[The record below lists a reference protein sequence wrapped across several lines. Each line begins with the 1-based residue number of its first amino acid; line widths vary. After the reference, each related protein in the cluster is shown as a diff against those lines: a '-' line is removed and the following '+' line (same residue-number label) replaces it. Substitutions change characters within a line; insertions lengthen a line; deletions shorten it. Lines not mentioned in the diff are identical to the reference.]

1 MPGVAGRRLFRGRA
15 RVLSGPG
22 PATFSV
28 PVAQV
33 WSEPGSAGPDG
44 MVTEG
49 LLGEPVEVHSLHGD
63 WAEVTLPWQPS
74 CLDDR
79 GYPGYV
85 REDALTSSRSA
96 PGAQAAVV
104 VGQLAA
110 VARRLGAGPSPGGR
124 EETLSFGTVLSPVCG
139 EVLGEGVGVGEP
151 EDDHGGPEAGELEC
165 EAGGDLW
172 RVGAPA
178 LRRLA
183 AAEAPGLVEVASV
196 FLGVGYVWGG
206 SSGRGIDCSGL
217 VHLAY
222 RSLGRMVPR
231 DAHDQ
236 REWSVPLDDGDELA
250 GDLVF
255 FSRPGKRPHHVG
267 ILARPRRGDGEMLH
281 APRSGLEVQWAGV
294 SSKDTDTVIEICRM
308 STKPLAADGAVGL
321 AGRGAE

>member
-33 WSEPGSAGPDG
+33 WSEPGSAGPAS

-49 LLGEPVEVHSLHGD
+49 LLGEPAEVHSLHDG

-74 CLDDR
+74 SLDDR

-85 REDALTSSRSA
+85 RQAALTWSGSA
-96 PGAQAAVV
+96 PGVQAAVV
-104 VGQLAA
+104 VVQLAA
-110 VARRLGAGPSPGGR
+110 VARRLGAGRPGGG
-124 EETLSFGTVLSPVCG
+124 EETLSFGTLLSPAGG

-151 EDDHGGPEAGELEC
+151 GGDHGGPEAGQLEC

-178 LRRLA
+178 LRRLVA
-183 AAEAPGLVEVASV
+183 AGAPGLIEAASV

-206 SSGRGIDCSGL
+206 TSGRGIDCSGL

-236 REWSVPLDDGDELA
+236 REWSVKLGEGEEMP

-255 FSRPGKRPHHVG
+255 FSRPGKPPHHVG

-281 APRSGLEVQWAGV
+281 APRSGLEVQWAEV
-294 SSKDTDTVIEICRM
+294 PSKDTGTVIEICRM
-308 STKPLAADGAVGL
+308 SPKPLAVDGAVGV